1 MEESLLLMYMWRIGG
16 EYKGEPS
23 QISHKN
29 LVKYTKLHTN
39 FLKQKPQF
47 LNTQKQ
53 KRSKPEHLDTLSIL

>member
-29 LVKYTKLHTN
+29 LVK
-39 FLKQKPQF
+39 
-47 LNTQKQ
+47 
-53 KRSKPEHLDTLSIL
+53 